1 MKQRYSDI
9 EAVLVVPYLDRRYDV
24 KLYDY
29 TLYPPLE
36 SVPRRFAILKRNE
49 YMVDLADIVVACVE
63 HDWGGA
69 AQMLDYARRR
79 KKQILSLLSSKP
91 NQRNYTQFKN

>member
-1 MKQRYSDI
+1 MEQTAFLLGGYGRFDILAAKSVHKMKQRYSDI

-49 YMVDLADIVVACVE
+49 YMFDLADILV
-63 HDWGGA
+63 
-69 AQMLDYARRR
+69 
-79 KKQILSLLSSKP
+79 S
-91 NQRNYTQFKN
+91 